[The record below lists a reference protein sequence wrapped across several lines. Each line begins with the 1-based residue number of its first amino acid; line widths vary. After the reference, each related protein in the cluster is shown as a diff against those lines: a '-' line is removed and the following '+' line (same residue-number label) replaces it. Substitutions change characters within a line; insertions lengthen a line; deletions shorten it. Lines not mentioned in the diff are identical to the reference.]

1 MKELFVER
9 LKAKDCKEL
18 IALIDEVFTLHNGT
32 VMDFATLFP
41 RIAVEDDEK
50 MSWYYAI
57 RENGK
62 LVGCAASHPFY
73 YHVGGEVLK
82 VSSGGNVAVSPAC
95 RNRGFM
101 QKIMHTINADM
112 DAEGFDFAILH
123 GDRKRYRTFGFERCG
138 IEYTITFS
146 RASVT
151 LSRAEAT
158 DTFGD
163 LRNES
168 AEVLAEVME
177 LAKAQPGYVERKA
190 EEWIPAQLTHYGE
203 PLVIRN
209 AEGEIIGY
217 TALSI
222 QEAVIRELALKDPAD
237 LGHVI
242 ASLIAY
248 SNLDSLYIRMAEYDA
263 LLSQAVALS
272 SRYQIIQPGNF
283 RIVRFDNTVR
293 AFMKA
298 KSAYAP
304 LLDGVLT
311 LDTALFG
318 KWAIEVKDGNV
329 TVSAFDGVA
338 DLVISDYQLHSF
350 IFGPVHPIVSGVDC
364 SKLSADK
371 AKLVGNWFPLPIF
384 FPHLT

>member
-1 MKELFVER
+1 MEEIRVER
-9 LKAKDCKEL
+9 LKGKDCKEL
-18 IALIDEVFTLHNGT
+18 VALLDEVFTLQNG
-32 VMDFATLFP
+32 VQMDFATLFP

-50 MSWYYAI
+50 MNWYYGI

-62 LVGCAASHPFY
+62 LVGCAASHPFN

-82 VSSGGNVAVSPAC
+82 VSSGGNVAVDTSC

-101 QKIMHTINADM
+101 QKMMHAINADM
-112 DAEGFDFAILH
+112 EPEGFDFAILH

-138 IEYTITFS
+138 IEYTLTFT
-146 RASVT
+146 RASVK
-151 LSRAEAT
+151 LSGAEAT
-158 DTFGD
+158 DSFSD

-168 AEVLAEVME
+168 AEVLAEVMTM
-177 LAKAQPGYVERKA
+177 AKVQSASVERKRD
-190 EEWIPAQLTHYGE
+190 EWIPAQLTHYGE

-209 AEGEIIGY
+209 NGEIIGY

-222 QEAVIRELALKDPAD
+222 KEGVIRELGLKNVND
-237 LGHVI
+237 LDHVI

-248 SNLDSLYIRMAEYDA
+248 SGLDSLYIRMAEYDD
-263 LLSQAVALS
+263 LLGKAVALS

-298 KSAYAP
+298 KLAYAP
-304 LLDGVLT
+304 LLPGCLT

-318 KWAIEVKDGNV
+318 KWAIEVKDHNV
-329 TVSAFDGVA
+329 TVTPFEGEA
-338 DLVISDYQLHSF
+338 DLVIPDYQLHTF
-350 IFGPVHPIVSGVDC
+350 IFGPAHPLTSGVDC
-364 SKLSADK
+364 SNLSADK

>member
-1 MKELFVER
+1 MEEIRVER
-9 LKAKDCKEL
+9 LKANDCKEL
-18 IALIDEVFTLHNGT
+18 VAHLDEVFTQHNGT

-62 LVGCAASHPFY
+62 IVATAASHPFF

-82 VSSGGNVAVSPAC
+82 VSSGGNVAVASSC
-95 RNRGFM
+95 RNRGLM
-101 QKIMHTINADM
+101 QKVMHAINVDM

-151 LSRAEAT
+151 LSKAEAT

-168 AEVLAEVME
+168 AEVLAEVMD
-177 LAKAQPGYVERKA
+177 LAKAQPSYVERKVK
-190 EEWIPAQLTHYGE
+190 EWIPAQLTHYGE

-209 AEGEIIGY
+209 AAGEIIGY
-217 TALSI
+217 AALSI
-222 QEAVIRELALKDPAD
+222 KEAVIRELALKNVND

-248 SNLDSLYIRMAEYDA
+248 SGLDSLYIRLAEYDA
-263 LLSQAVALS
+263 LLSQAVALC

-298 KSAYAP
+298 KVGYAP
-304 LLDGVLT
+304 LLDGTLT

-329 TVSAFDGVA
+329 TVTPYEGEA
-338 DLVISDYQLHSF
+338 DLVIPDYQLHTF
-350 IFGPVHPIVSGVDC
+350 VFGPVHPLTAGVDC
-364 SKLSADK
+364 TGLTADK

>member
-1 MKELFVER
+1 MEELYVER
-9 LKAKDCKEL
+9 LKGKDCKEL
-18 IALIDEVFTLHNGT
+18 VALLDEVFTLQNG
-32 VMDFATLFP
+32 VQMDFATLFP

-50 MSWYYAI
+50 MNWYYAI

-62 LVGCAASHPFY
+62 LVGCAASHPFN

-82 VSSGGNVAVSPAC
+82 VSSGGNVAVDASC

-101 QKIMHTINADM
+101 QKMMHAINADM
-112 DAEGFDFAILH
+112 AAEGFDFAILH

-138 IEYTITFS
+138 LEYTITFS
-146 RASVT
+146 RASVK
-151 LSRAEAT
+151 LSGAEAT
-158 DTFGD
+158 DSFGD
-163 LRNES
+163 LRNEP
-168 AEVLAEVME
+168 AEVLAEVMDM
-177 LAKAQPGYVERKA
+177 AKAQSSHVERKA

-209 AEGEIIGY
+209 AKGEIIGY

-222 QEAVIRELALKDPAD
+222 KEGVIRELGLKNAND

-248 SNLDSLYIRMAEYDA
+248 SGLDSLYIRMAEYDD
-263 LLSQAVALS
+263 LLGKAVALC

-298 KSAYAP
+298 KAAYAP
-304 LLDGVLT
+304 LLDGTLT
-311 LDTALFG
+311 VDTALFG

-329 TVSAFDGVA
+329 TVTPFDGEA
-338 DLVISDYQLHSF
+338 DLVIPDYQLHTF
-350 IFGPVHPIVSGVDC
+350 IFGPAHPLTSGVDC
-364 SKLSADK
+364 TKLSADK